1 MTFISYAQN
10 FEDLMLWRAFKH
22 VECGFYIDVGAWSPD
37 VDSVTRAF
45 YERGWRGINVEPNP
59 EFHDQLTEHRT
70 RDINLRVAVSDKT
83 DALVINIFSDTGL
96 STFDETIAHNH
107 ALAGWTADKQM
118 VEVTTLAD
126 LWMQHVPEGQE
137 VHFLK
142 VDVEGFEGAV
152 LRGNDW
158 SKNRPWIVVV
168 EATLP
173 MSQQESHGE
182 WEPTLLNANYHFIY
196 ADGLNRFYVADE
208 HVELRSFFK
217 HPPNVFDDF
226 KLGTQH
232 QAEARAMVAE
242 ARTME
247 AEART
252 MEAEAKTKEAET
264 NVHQLQDMVNGLN
277 RELQV
282 VYASRSWRITR
293 PLRAA
298 FCALRR
304 MSVQF
309 PHISCDLKGCI
320 RGLLSHA
327 LVHLMRF
334 ALAHPTLK
342 EHALAL
348 LRRSPWI
355 KARLRKFA
363 GDKGLIA
370 GGTPM
375 QTYSANPCETSIEP
389 SELTPSA
396 RRVYIDLKAAIER
409 QNKRGS

>member
-1 MTFISYAQN
+1 MSFISYAQN
-10 FEDLMLWRAFKH
+10 FEDIMLWRALKH
-22 VECGFYIDVGAWSPD
+22 IESGFYVDVGAWSPD

-59 EFHDQLTEHRT
+59 EFHVQLAELRT
-70 RDINLRVAVSDKT
+70 RDINLRMAVSDK
-83 DALVINIFSDTGL
+83 AGSLMMNFFSNLGL
-96 STFDETIAHNH
+96 STLDETIAKNH
-107 ALAGWTADKQM
+107 ALAGWAIDKHE

-126 LWMQHVPEGQE
+126 LWMQHVPEGQV

-158 SKNRPWIVVV
+158 SKYRPWIVVV

-173 MSQQESHGE
+173 LSQQESHEE
-182 WEPTLLNANYHFIY
+182 WEPILLAANYHFVY

-208 HVELRSFFK
+208 HVELLPAFK
-217 HPPNVFDDF
+217 YPPNVFDEF
-226 KLGTQH
+226 KLSSEY
-232 QAEARAMVAE
+232 QADARAKGADARALE
-242 ARTME
+242 ADARAKE
-247 AEART
+247 ADVRA
-252 MEAEAKTKEAET
+252 KEAET
-264 NVHQLQDMVNGLN
+264 KAHLLQDVADGLN

-282 VYASRSWRITR
+282 LYASRSWRITR

-304 MSVQF
+304 ARMRF
-309 PHISCDLKGCI
+309 PHIPYDLKGDI
-320 RGLLSHA
+320 RGLLSSIPA
-327 LVHLMRF
+327 RLMRF
-334 ALAHPTLK
+334 ALVHHALK

-348 LRRSPWI
+348 LPIRPSL

-363 GDKGLIA
+363 GN
-370 GGTPM
+370 
-375 QTYSANPCETSIEP
+375 NPHETSIKP

-396 RRVYIDLKAAIER
+396 SRVYLDLKAAIER
-409 QNKRGS
+409 QNKGGS